1 MFAPLMLILLGL
13 IQFGFIFNGYI
24 TMTNSIREAARIGSI
39 YVYDRSLSKAQNDT
53 ARNNAVRTALLA
65 SFNTLTTTAP
75 NFTSS
80 TTWSQ
85 SSLTWTTGDLSMAY
99 VIPTGI
105 TDNDARQGQRFTVRA
120 TYHLSLFIPFISGLL
135 AKDAGGRLPIT
146 TESTMV
152 VN

>member
-24 TMTNSIREAARIGSI
+24 TMTNSAREAARIGSI
-39 YVYDRSLSKAQNDT
+39 YIYDRSLSKDQNDT

-80 TTWSQ
+80 TTWTK
-85 SSLTWTTGDLSMAY
+85 SSLTWTTGDLSVAY
-99 VIPTGI
+99 VIPAGS
-105 TDNDARQGQRFTVRA
+105 TDNDPRQGQRMTVRA
-120 TYHLSLFIPFISGLL
+120 TYHLTLFIPLISGLL
-135 AKDAGGRLPIT
+135 SKDAGGRLPIT